1 MSLHGERHGNVSLVY
16 LEEPVVGTDF
26 DLDLIAGFAF
36 VEGSWDVIECPWAL
50 EGSHIIIVYSG

>member
-1 MSLHGERHGNVSLVY
+1 MSLVY
-16 LEEPVVGTDF
+16 LEEPAVGTDF
-26 DLDLIAGFAF
+26 DLDLITGFAF